1 MSSKGNLLKHLQVA
15 HHDALK
21 SHKEDRR
28 MSLTS
33 GQSTLTGENPRKS
46 QPRFHNQ
53 DTVVTSLA
61 LNMCG
66 HGGLP
71 IQMCEQPWFRHFIH
85 DIEPR
90 FTPVSRVTVKRML
103 GELYANKRD
112 VLLSNIV
119 SISLC
124 KPSVTADFWS
134 GCDSRSFMGCTIH
147 YMDNGCIKDNAL
159 FFKEVPPPHTA
170 INIRNRFEDE
180 LDCCGITAFVV
191 VSDNAA
197 NMKSSFTMELDQVLN
212 PDTQSDESDD
222 SNDTDEN
229 EEDGPFIVKSDYWTE
244 KFTLNFESWIGC
256 AAHSLQLVV
265 HAGYKELL
273 NYR

>member
-28 MSLTS
+28 MSLAS

-71 IQMCEQPWFRHFIH
+71 IQMCEQPWFCRFIH

-124 KPSVTADFWS
+124 KPSVTADFWPAV
-134 GCDSRSFMGCTIH
+134 IH
-147 YMDNGCIKDNAL
+147 AVLWVAQYITWIMDAL
-159 FFKEVPPPHTA
+159 KTTHFSLKKFHHHTQLS
-170 INIRNRFEDE
+170 I
-180 LDCCGITAFVV
+180 LGIILKMNLIAV
-191 VSDNAA
+191 A
-197 NMKSSFTMELDQVLN
+197 
-212 PDTQSDESDD
+212 
-222 SNDTDEN
+222 
-229 EEDGPFIVKSDYWTE
+229 
-244 KFTLNFESWIGC
+244 
-256 AAHSLQLVV
+256 LQHLW
-265 HAGYKELL
+265 
-273 NYR
+273 